1 MRGVK
6 APTFLISFTY
16 EFTLEKP
23 SSLPDCN
30 KMLSVVQQKGDQEG
44 FVQGGAANLGI
55 ADHRAKPIQTQV
67 KSTMLIYKI
76 YFYLWQLIARL
87 EQFGSCPGGQQSVH

>member
-44 FVQGGAANLGI
+44 FVQGGAA
-55 ADHRAKPIQTQV
+55 
-67 KSTMLIYKI
+67 MLIYKI